1 MAAEEHVIDIVVQTH
16 DKISEGLN
24 TAKGSLRGF
33 DASIERTRAHLERMA
48 RQDYNVVLKAIDQ
61 ITPIGTRAQGAL
73 RAFAGRTY
81 NTTLRAVDRTADK
94 IREIRA
100 RLTSL
105 TSKAWAVTVTAEQKL
120 GDKVGGA
127 ANSAFQSVTGM
138 GAQMAAGA
146 GIGYGIYDTIKT
158 YENFQAQMSKVAAI
172 SGASGQELDALTE
185 KAKEMGATTQFS
197 ATEAGQALEYMAMAG
212 WKTDDMM
219 SGISGIMNL
228 AAASGEDLA
237 SVSDIVTDALT
248 AFGLKASDSA
258 HFSDVLAAAASN
270 SNTNVGMMG
279 ETFKYAAPLAGA
291 LGYDVEDVAVAIGLM
306 ANAGIK
312 GSDAGTSLR
321 ATMTRLVDPP
331 KEAAAALDQLG
342 ISVRNEDGSVKPF
355 MRTMEELRD
364 RFSGL
369 SDSEKAQMA
378 SSIAGQEAMSGFL
391 AIVNASEDDFDKL
404 CDAIDNAD
412 GASARMAATMNDNL
426 KGDLKALA
434 SVWESF
440 QLELMSGKGGEG
452 IREFVQGVKT
462 DLEKFTS
469 YIKDGF
475 DISDVGRLVLDV
487 LNQLKNKF
495 LEFDGIG
502 SILAGGTL
510 AVGLYKIIS
519 LAKKATDAVGDIM
532 KGAGGIGGNA
542 AKAAEEAA
550 TSVKSMVVNATNV
563 VVNGGKGGAAADAA
577 AEAAGAAG
585 GGGGGKTPPKG
596 KGGRF
601 SGLGKMGKWAG
612 RLALP
617 LTVADGI
624 YDVATADEGEK
635 ANAAGGA
642 VGGVA
647 GGVLGAKAGA
657 LAGGAIG
664 SIVPGVGTAAGAAVG
679 GLAGGIGGAM
689 LGTDVGQSIVESFQ
703 EAWPTIVEGAS
714 EAVQAVEDAWSGFTE
729 AVGEFFEPAI
739 ETVEDFINVLVGI
752 GAAIGEMVEP
762 YFEEFAEFA
771 STVWDGITEAA
782 GAAWDFIAGI
792 WGAVADWFIS
802 TVWQPIA
809 DFASAAWAVVSSVIG
824 TAWDF
829 VASIWGAAAAWFDGA
844 VWQPISSAVQ
854 GVYNAIVSAFNNA
867 VAAVEGAWG
876 AVAGWF
882 ESNVIGPIREK
893 FNTLRSIG
901 SSITGLAGSG
911 GGDTP
916 HAAGGIFFAPH
927 RGLVAED
934 GPEAIVPLSD
944 PVRGYDILR
953 RAADMMG
960 FSIGDSSENDLVPD
974 DGEAGLAA
982 ALPSAT
988 SSVAQSAPSE
998 ITVQM
1003 GGITISINGSGMDA
1017 QGVADAIREKMED
1030 IADDIGGQMAG
1041 KLASIWGNQP
1051 VMNFQ

>member
-24 TAKGSLRGF
+24 KAKGSLRGF

-689 LGTDVGQSIVESFQ
+689 LGT
-703 EAWPTIVEGAS
+703 
-714 EAVQAVEDAWSGFTE
+714 E

>member
-16 DKISEGLN
+16 DKVSEGIN
-24 TAKGSLRGF
+24 KAKSSLRSF
-33 DASIERTRAHLERMA
+33 DASIERTRAQLQKMA

-61 ITPIGTRAQGAL
+61 ITPVGSRAQNTL

-81 NTTLRAVDRTADK
+81 STTLRAIDRTADK
-94 IREIRA
+94 LREVRA

-105 TSKAWAVTVTAEQKL
+105 TSKAWAVTVTAKQKL

-158 YENFQAQMSKVAAI
+158 YEDFQAQMSKVAAI
-172 SGASGQELDALTE
+172 SGASGQELEMLTA

-197 ATEAGQALEYMAMAG
+197 ATEAGQAFEYMAMAG
-212 WKTDDMM
+212 WKTNDMM

-248 AFGLKASDSA
+248 AFGLQASDSA
-258 HFSDVLAAAASN
+258 HFADVLAAASSN

-279 ETFKYAAPLAGA
+279 NTFKYAAPLAGA
-291 LGYDVEDVAVAIGLM
+291 LGYSVEDVAVAIGLM

-312 GSDAGTSLR
+312 GEMAGTALR
-321 ATMTRLVDPP
+321 STMTRLVDPP
-331 KEAAAALDQLG
+331 KEAAQALDQLG
-342 ISVRNEDGSVKPF
+342 ISVKNSDGSVKPF
-355 MRTMEELRD
+355 MQTMEELRD
-364 RFSGL
+364 RFGGL

-391 AIVNASEDDFDKL
+391 AIVNASEGDFEKL
-404 CDAIDNAD
+404 CAAIDNAD
-412 GASARMAATMNDNL
+412 GASARMAETMNDNL
-426 KGDLKALA
+426 KGDLKALS
-434 SVWESF
+434 SVWEAF
-440 QLELMSGKGGEG
+440 QLEIMSGKGGDG
-452 IREFVQGVKT
+452 IRNFVQGAKE
-462 DLEKFTS
+462 DIEKFTS

-475 DISDVGRLVLDV
+475 DISDVGRLALDI

-502 SILAGGTL
+502 SILAGGVL
-510 AVGLYKIIS
+510 AGGLYKIIS
-519 LAKKATDAVGDIM
+519 LAKKATDAIGEITKGGVGS
-532 KGAGGIGGNA
+532 GA
-542 AKAAEEAA
+542 AKAAGEAA

-563 VVNGGKGGAAADAA
+563 VINGGKGGAAADAA

-585 GGGGGKTPPKG
+585 GGGKAAPKG

-601 SGLGKMGKWAG
+601 SGVGRMGKLAG

-617 LTVADGI
+617 LTVAAGL
-624 YDVATADEGEK
+624 YDVATAEEGER

-642 VGGVA
+642 A
-647 GGVLGAKAGA
+647 GGVLGGVAGAKAGA

-664 SIVPGVGTAAGAAVG
+664 SVVPGVGTAAGAAIG

-689 LGTDVGQSIVESFQ
+689 LGTDLGQSLVESFQ

-714 EAVQAVEDAWSGFTE
+714 EAVQAVEDAWNGFTE
-729 AVGEFFEPAI
+729 AAAEFFSPLV

-752 GAAIGEMVEP
+752 GAVIGEELQP
-762 YFEEFAEFA
+762 YFEEFSEFA
-771 STVWDGITEAA
+771 AGVWAGITEAA
-782 GAAWDFIAGI
+782 SAAWDFLAGV

-809 DFASAAWAVVSSVIG
+809 DFASEAWALISSVVG
-824 TAWDF
+824 AAWDF
-829 VASIWGAAAAWFDGA
+829 VAALWGAAAGWFDSV

-854 GVYNAIVSAFNNA
+854 GVYNSIVDAFNNA
-867 VAAVEGAWG
+867 IATVKGAWG
-876 AVAGWF
+876 SVASWF

-911 GGDTP
+911 GGDAP

-960 FSIGDSSENDLVPD
+960 VNIGDAAEGFTSD
-974 DGEAGLAA
+974 DGTDAVGTS
-982 ALPSAT
+982 LPMSVPTGGT
-988 SSVAQSAPSE
+988 SSAPSVT
-998 ITVQM
+998 ISM
-1003 GGITISINGSGMDA
+1003 GGITISVDGGGMDA
-1017 QGVADAIREKMED
+1017 QGVVSAIREKMED
-1030 IADDIGGQMAG
+1030 IADEVGGQMAE
-1041 KLASIWGNQP
+1041 KIASIYGNQP